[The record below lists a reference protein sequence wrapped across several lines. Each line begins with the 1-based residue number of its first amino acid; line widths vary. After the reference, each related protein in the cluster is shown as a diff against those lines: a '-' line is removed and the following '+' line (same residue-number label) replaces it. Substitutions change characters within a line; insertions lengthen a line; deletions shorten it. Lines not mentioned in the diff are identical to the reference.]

1 MPYEGEFA
9 GYRSLQRIAE
19 TERVQL
25 LLRKARVLPRSDAPR
40 PLPPMAPAAPPDLP
54 DFVVAI
60 DGSLAEVSV
69 ENGFPGAR
77 VGYCTVASVL
87 LDLAL
92 MAELDE
98 QRPADPREF
107 RKTEQSATIDAA
119 FPGSNVVTRTNTSA
133 RDSFRETLYEV
144 FHDEVPDEQD
154 RQPLLSTYEALLAF
168 KPTTRDGQLCPYQP
182 DGCDRH
188 LAQIRPGITSCECPK
203 RRPIYS
209 TDALRVYER
218 FRDLGSNMEAI
229 GEVMQVWER
238 VLLVHLL
245 RCFERKG
252 WIDREDKVGRLAF
265 IVDGP
270 LAVFG
275 HPAWI
280 STAIT
285 KELKRL
291 NSLYRAKTG
300 KDLLIL
306 GIEKTGEFVTHFEH
320 VDQTQMAGEE
330 HFPKRSY
337 QLLTDHYIKER
348 IKFSESEKRY
358 GADTYFGRKLFY
370 KTVSGARIVATIPFL
385 TDEQDTLD
393 SDDIA
398 PYPQFAAACAL
409 LDKLVSSRYP
419 NSLSPL
425 VSANAQ
431 AAIPLNLGAR
441 VLEQLAR
448 ALMGRG

>member
-19 TERVQL
+19 TERVKL
-25 LLRKARVLPRSDAPR
+25 LLRKARVLPKSDAPR
-40 PLPPMAPAAPPDLP
+40 PTPPLAPPAPSKLP

-60 DGSLAEVSV
+60 DGSLAEVPV

-77 VGYCTVASVL
+77 IGYCTVASVL
-87 LDLAL
+87 LDLGL

-107 RKTEQSATIDAA
+107 RRTEQSATIDAA

-133 RDSFRETLYEV
+133 RDSFRETIYDV

-154 RQPLLSTYEALLAF
+154 REPILATYEALLTL
-168 KPTTRDGQLCPYQP
+168 KPSTRDGQMCPYQP
-182 DGCDRH
+182 DGCEMH
-188 LAQIRPGITSCECPK
+188 LARIPPGTTSCACPK

-218 FRDLGSNMEAI
+218 FRDLGSNLEAI

-245 RCFERKG
+245 RCFERRG
-252 WIDREDKVGRLAF
+252 WLASEDKVGKLAF

-291 NSLYRAKTG
+291 NHLYRSQTG

-306 GIEKTGEFVTHFEH
+306 GIEKTGEFVTHFDH
-320 VDQTQMAGEE
+320 IDQAQGGGGA
-330 HFPKRSY
+330 HFPNRSY
-337 QLLTDHYIKER
+337 QLLTDRYIKER
-348 IKFSESEKRY
+348 VKFSESEKRY

-370 KTVSGARIVATIPFL
+370 KTASGARIVATIPFL
-385 TDEQDTLD
+385 TEEQDTLD
-393 SDDIA
+393 SDDISL
-398 PYPQFAAACAL
+398 YPQFATACAL

-425 VSANAQ
+425 VAANAQ

-441 VLEQLAR
+441 VLEQLAK
-448 ALMGRG
+448 ALMGKG